1 MLLCVIQVALLIV
14 RAKRLLN
21 QVNLELYDFVPAVI
35 SLDLQVSE
43 LLVNVVKVLLLSS
56 FDVVVEKA
64 LHNLIPLARCHMAL
78 LVLLKD
84 VVKVLVQELGVAR
97 LEALLIGVPVVLDR
111 VVTAAQQ
118 LDSHVR
124 PVI

>member
-1 MLLCVIQVALLIV
+1 MLLCIVQVGFLIV
-14 RAKRLLN
+14 RTKSFLN
-21 QVNLELYDFVPAVI
+21 QVNLELYDFVLAVI

-84 VVKVLVQELGVAR
+84 VVKVLVQELSVAR
-97 LEALLIGVPVVLDR
+97 LEALLIRVPVVLDC

-118 LDSHVR
+118 LDRHIR